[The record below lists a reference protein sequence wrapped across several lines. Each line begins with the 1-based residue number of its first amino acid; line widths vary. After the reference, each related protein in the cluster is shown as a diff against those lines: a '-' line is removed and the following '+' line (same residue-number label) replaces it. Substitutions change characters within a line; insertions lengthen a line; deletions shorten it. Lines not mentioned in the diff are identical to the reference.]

1 MWSNTLKFSNMQTTL
16 LFTLSGKNVKDISN
30 LPSIDLSS
38 VATSFK
44 ENDLLMNLKQG
55 KTEAL
60 LRGTS

>member
-1 MWSNTLKFSNMQTTL
+1 MAKHAQVLKYADDTVVYI
-16 LFTLSGKNVKDISN
+16 SGKNVKDISN